1 MLERK
6 THIEDAEYTPAKVP
20 AYRGNPLI
28 EALPPLP
35 SFAQLTN
42 ALEHFPPKPDAAAR
56 KQDEWT
62 RYQAVS
68 ALRDIIVASPEY
80 KRASIQLHT
89 LLRNTYIARNA
100 ADRSEEMRC
109 IAIANRKL
117 GEDLKLPFDWKST
130 ASGHMF
136 ISSTGTGKTTFI
148 DAFLLRLAQ
157 VIRHKEYQG
166 EKLGR
171 AQVVYLK
178 ISIPPDGTLK
188 AFCLNFFQAVDKL
201 LGTNYLKQA
210 YAAKTVAKMTL
221 LMGSVAT
228 STSLGM
234 LIVDEFQNLKI
245 AKTEQCVIV
254 FNMFVQMIEEY
265 GVSVVTLCT
274 PALQK
279 LLAAKI
285 AITRKLMGNTTY
297 FPLMAAGSHE
307 WKHFSEAVWPFCYT
321 SQKGP
326 LTAEISA
333 AWHRASGGNAAFA
346 INAYKLAQEYAITEE
361 SSVDEVSFEMVLNT
375 SFAALKPAIDA
386 LARGLP
392 SELEAFEDLIC
403 DAESKAL
410 IAAFMPHMVYDSPET
425 APLTPTDRRAN
436 SDNSSEASENAIR
449 DASEFDEIL
458 EAEKPAKPK
467 KAASP
472 GRTTKKPKAPNSVA
486 SPLPMRPVGT
496 DLN

>member
-1 MLERK
+1 MLLRK
-6 THIEDAEYTPAKVP
+6 THIVDAEYTPSKVP

-28 EALPPLP
+28 EALPPLS

-42 ALEHFPPKPDAAAR
+42 ALEHFPPKPDAAMR

-68 ALRDIIVASPEY
+68 NLRDIIVATPEY

-100 ADRSEEMRC
+100 ADKTEEIRC

-117 GEDLKLPFDWKST
+117 GDDLKLPFDWKST

-166 EKLGR
+166 EELGR

-201 LGTNYLKQA
+201 LNTNYLKQA
-210 YAAKTVAKMTL
+210 YAAKTVANMTL
-221 LMGSVAT
+221 LMGKVAT
-228 STSLGM
+228 SISLGL

-254 FNMFVQMIEEY
+254 FNMFVQMIEDY
-265 GVSVVTLCT
+265 GISVVTLCT
-274 PALQK
+274 PAIQK
-279 LLAAKI
+279 LLAAKL

-297 FPLMAAGSHE
+297 FPLMAAGSNE

-321 SQKGP
+321 ERKPP
-326 LTAEISA
+326 LTPEISA
-333 AWHRASGGNAAFA
+333 AWHRASGGNTAFA

-386 LARGLP
+386 LARGRP

-403 DAESKAL
+403 DAESRAL
-410 IAAFMPHMVYDSPET
+410 IAAFMPHAVYDMPAT
-425 APLTPTDRRAN
+425 APLNPTDREED
-436 SDNSSEASENAIR
+436 SDSSAKEADKAIR
-449 DASEFDEIL
+449 DAGEFDEIS
-458 EAEKPAKPK
+458 ETAKPVKPK

-472 GRTTKKPKAPNSVA
+472 RSTKKQQAPDSA
-486 SPLPMRPVGT
+486 TSPLPLRPVDA
-496 DLN
+496 DLA